1 MRFKKLSDLIRH
13 EETGKE
19 RQKSFS
25 MPFSTISK
33 KIMSAGSTDVE
44 DGSGCMR
51 AVCVI

>member
-19 RQKSFS
+19 RQKSFL

-33 KIMSAGSTDVE
+33 KFRPNQKPFLESLFLTDL
-44 DGSGCMR
+44 
-51 AVCVI
+51 